1 MVSLIIVRRM
11 IWDGYLYISLSFLS
25 LHIPC
30 LPLSGARGVNAVSV
44 CAVGGRVRGAER
56 PQCASVSK
64 EVSQRAVE
72 ILKTLFN
79 ITYSFHRQEPDE
91 VGGGE
96 FH

>member
-1 MVSLIIVRRM
+1 MLC
-11 IWDGYLYISLSFLS
+11 LSVKWGEEYKMLS
-25 LHIPC
+25 DHSAPT
-30 LPLSGARGVNAVSV
+30 G
-44 CAVGGRVRGAER
+44 
-56 PQCASVSK
+56 SK

-79 ITYSFHRQEPDE
+79 IAYSFHRQEPDE